1 MTFLNNAELRMPKV
15 LLFGQNSVNA
25 LTDEVKKLNK
35 KKALLVTDDIM
46 IKEIKH

>member
-25 LTDEVKKLNK
+25 LTDEVKNLIRKRLY
-35 KKALLVTDDIM
+35 
-46 IKEIKH
+46 